1 MSAPPS
7 GRFTVFDFIVLGA
20 SFAISVFIGIYF
32 ALVQRKKEN
41 TAKYFVGNRDMG
53 VIPISLSYI
62 ATTISAVT
70 FLGLPAEV
78 YSFGPDYVILIP
90 MRVVAIFIVTR
101 SFVPVFYQLQLTSIF
116 EYLEIRFDKSV
127 KIAGM
132 VIFYVFTIFYMGFVV
147 YAPALALSLVTG
159 MSVVSSIL
167 TVILVCIFY
176 TTIGGMKAVIW
187 TDVVQSFLMFTGL
200 LAIIVAALKEVGG
213 FHEMSRLVEEGD
225 RGVSFIFEADITIRY
240 SVYASICGGFFNT
253 LALHSTGQH
262 IIQRYLSCR
271 TVTQAKVVVWL
282 GFMLACAIVSLAVM
296 SGLAIYA
303 YYSGC
308 DPRLTGRIERF
319 DQIVPLIIG
328 DLFHVYPGLP
338 GLIVSGAF
346 SASLS
351 TISSSL
357 NAMAAVFEAAVLRIV
372 FKGATEKKLTVL
384 SKISSFGFGLV
395 CMTVALLASK
405 LSGVLEETIALIS
418 IITTPLSAVFCLG
431 IFTTRCN
438 SKGAHFALLTGIIL
452 GLWIKIGSEVHP
464 SPGKIPIL
472 STENCPSE
480 YINMTSEGPYMYS
493 STNNPFYS
501 VVLNQ
506 TIDDQENDNNNSHII
521 TFYNMSVYLYSIFT
535 FIVPMVV
542 GYLVSFITKEPPS
555 PDPRLY
561 VPIFDVFYCC
571 SKGRHPPLGR
581 QALKATYEEVDK
593 KDVVDENDNLS
604 DWHVT
609 SL

>member
-20 SFAISVFIGIYF
+20 SLAISVCIGIYF

-90 MRVVAIFIVTR
+90 MRVVAVFIITR

-116 EYLEIRFDKSV
+116 EYLEMRFDKSV

-262 IIQRYLSCR
+262 NYSEIPFMPNCDSGEGRSMAGFHACVCHCFSCGNVGVGDIR
-271 TVTQAKVVVWL
+271 VLLWL
-282 GFMLACAIVSLAVM
+282 
-296 SGLAIYA
+296 
-303 YYSGC
+303 
-308 DPRLTGRIERF
+308 
-319 DQIVPLIIG
+319 
-328 DLFHVYPGLP
+328 
-338 GLIVSGAF
+338 
-346 SASLS
+346 
-351 TISSSL
+351 
-357 NAMAAVFEAAVLRIV
+357 
-372 FKGATEKKLTVL
+372 
-384 SKISSFGFGLV
+384 
-395 CMTVALLASK
+395 
-405 LSGVLEETIALIS
+405 
-418 IITTPLSAVFCLG
+418 
-431 IFTTRCN
+431 
-438 SKGAHFALLTGIIL
+438 
-452 GLWIKIGSEVHP
+452 
-464 SPGKIPIL
+464 
-472 STENCPSE
+472 
-480 YINMTSEGPYMYS
+480 
-493 STNNPFYS
+493 
-501 VVLNQ
+501 
-506 TIDDQENDNNNSHII
+506 
-521 TFYNMSVYLYSIFT
+521 
-535 FIVPMVV
+535 
-542 GYLVSFITKEPPS
+542 
-555 PDPRLY
+555 
-561 VPIFDVFYCC
+561 
-571 SKGRHPPLGR
+571 
-581 QALKATYEEVDK
+581 
-593 KDVVDENDNLS
+593 
-604 DWHVT
+604 
-609 SL
+609 